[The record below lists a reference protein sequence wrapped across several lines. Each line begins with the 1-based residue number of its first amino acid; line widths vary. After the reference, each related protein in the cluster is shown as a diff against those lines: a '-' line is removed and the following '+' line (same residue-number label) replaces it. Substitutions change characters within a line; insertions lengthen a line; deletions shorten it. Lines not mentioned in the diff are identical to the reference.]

1 MPEKNLLLLPG
12 MMCDE
17 RLWKRQIEALNVN
30 CLVADLMSHDN
41 IPDMAAAILDSAPD
55 MFAAAGLSMGGIV
68 AFELWR
74 QAPQRIT
81 HLALLDT
88 NPYADTP
95 DKRTMRMDQ
104 VRQVLSGQLK
114 KLATDSLKPA
124 YLASANRDNQ
134 ELLDE
139 ILAMALDAGEEV
151 FERQSLALKDR
162 ADSVTTLD
170 TIDCPTAVIC
180 GAEDHIC
187 PPAYHELMARRIP
200 GARLVVIENCGH
212 LATMEQPDIV
222 NRELQRLL
230 QHGGSH
236 ANQ

>member
-1 MPEKNLLLLPG
+1 MSADNLLLLPG

-17 RLWKRQIEALNVN
+17 RLWKRQIEVLDVN
-30 CLVADLMSHDN
+30 CFVADLMSHDN
-41 IPDMAAAILDSAPD
+41 IPNIATAILETAPES
-55 MFAAAGLSMGGIV
+55 FAVAGLSMGGIV

-88 NPYADTP
+88 NPHADTP

-114 KLATDSLKPA
+114 KLATESLKPA
-124 YLASANRDNQ
+124 YLAKANRDDQ

-162 ADSVTTLD
+162 VDSVATLD
-170 TIDCPTAVIC
+170 TINCPTTVIC

-187 PPAYHELMARRIP
+187 PPAYHELMAERIS
-200 GARLVVIENCGH
+200 GSHLVVIEDCGH

-222 NRELQRLL
+222 NQELQRLL
-230 QHGGSH
+230 Q
-236 ANQ
+236 Q

>member
-1 MPEKNLLLLPG
+1 MPAENLLLLPG

-17 RLWKRQIEALNVN
+17 RLWRRQIDALDIS
-30 CLVADLMSHDN
+30 CSVANLMSHDN
-41 IPDMAAAILDSAPD
+41 LPDMAAAILETAPES
-55 MFAAAGLSMGGIV
+55 FAVAGLSMGGIV

-88 NPYADTP
+88 NPHP
-95 DKRTMRMDQ
+95 DSQDRRSMRMEQ
-104 VRQVLSGQLK
+104 VQQVLSGQLR
-114 KLATDSLKPA
+114 KLATESLKPA
-124 YLASANRDNQ
+124 YLAKANRDDQ

-139 ILAMALDAGEEV
+139 ILAMALDAGEAV

-162 ADSVTTLD
+162 VDSLATLD
-170 TIDCPTAVIC
+170 TINCPTTVIC

-187 PPAYHELMARRIP
+187 PPDYHELMAQRIP

-222 NRELQRLL
+222 NQELQRLL
-230 QHGGSH
+230 QK
-236 ANQ
+236 

>member
-1 MPEKNLLLLPG
+1 MPAKDLILLPG

-17 RLWKRQIEALNVN
+17 RLWRRQIEALDVS
-30 CLVADLMSHDN
+30 CFVADLMSHDN
-41 IPDMAAAILDSAPD
+41 IPNMATTILETAPES
-55 MFAAAGLSMGGIV
+55 FAVAGLSMGGIV

-88 NPYADTP
+88 NPHADTP
-95 DKRTMRMDQ
+95 DKRTMRMHQ
-104 VRQVLSGQLK
+104 VQQVLSGQLM
-114 KLATDSLKPA
+114 KLATESLKPA
-124 YLASANRDNQ
+124 YLAKANRDDQ

-162 ADSVTTLD
+162 ADSVATLD
-170 TIDCPTAVIC
+170 TINCPTTVIC

-187 PPAYHELMARRIP
+187 PPAYHELMAERIP
-200 GARLVVIENCGH
+200 GSRLVVIEDCGH

-222 NRELQRLL
+222 NQELQRLL
-230 QHGGSH
+230 HQ
-236 ANQ
+236 

>member
-1 MPEKNLLLLPG
+1 MPAENLLLLPG

-17 RLWKRQIEALNVN
+17 RMWRRQIEALDVN
-30 CLVADLMSHDN
+30 CLVADLQSHDN
-41 IPDMAAAILDSAPD
+41 IPDMSAAILDTAPD
-55 MFAAAGLSMGGIV
+55 SFAAAGLSMGGIV

-88 NPYADTP
+88 NPHADTP

-114 KLATDSLKPA
+114 KLATESLKPA
-124 YLASANRDNQ
+124 YLAKANRDDQ

-139 ILAMALDAGEEV
+139 ILAMALDAGEDV

-162 ADSVTTLD
+162 ADSVATLD
-170 TIDCPTAVIC
+170 TIDCPTTVIC

-187 PPAYHELMARRIP
+187 PPAYHQLIAQRIP
-200 GARLVVIENCGH
+200 GAHLVVIENSGH

-222 NRELQRLL
+222 NQELQRLL
-230 QHGGSH
+230 RHGGSH
-236 ANQ
+236 ADQ

>member
-1 MPEKNLLLLPG
+1 

-17 RLWKRQIEALNVN
+17 RLWRRQIEALDVN

-41 IPDMAAAILDSAPD
+41 IPDIAAAILDMSPES
-55 MFAAAGLSMGGIV
+55 FAAAGLSMGGIV

-88 NPYADTP
+88 NPHADTP
-95 DKRTMRMDQ
+95 DKRTMRLEH
-104 VRQVLSGQLK
+104 VRLVLSGQLR
-114 KLATDSLKPA
+114 KLATESLKPA
-124 YLASANRDNQ
+124 YLARANRDKQ

-139 ILAMALDAGEEV
+139 ILAMALDAGEDV

-162 ADSVTTLD
+162 ADSVATLD
-170 TIDCPTAVIC
+170 TIDCPTTVIC
-180 GAEDHIC
+180 GAEDHVC
-187 PPAYHELMARRIP
+187 PPAYHELMARQIP

-222 NRELQRLL
+222 TRELQRLL
-230 QHGGSH
+230 RHGGSH